1 MLAQHTGLMSTILLT
16 VVESRYRVSVVLPQ
30 PIVHWPPA
38 NEKSHK
44 PCAKVSRLNSGH
56 GLHTKIDPR
65 IPVTER
71 TKLAQTTVAI
81 SGGCGDIGQ
90 AVARRLIEEGARV
103 ILLDRSPK
111 DLLSADLLNNASV
124 TYQPCDVTDRDAVQS
139 ALTESLKGHDRLDV
153 VIANAGIVMNEPF
166 LQINPAHLR
175 TTLEVNFYG
184 AFNLAQLAARL
195 MVSQNPVNGI
205 RGKVLFTGSWVQD
218 MPFPQGT
225 SYICS
230 KSAVKMMAMV
240 MAQELASQGIRVNVL
255 APGIVYA
262 GLSKKLHDMQPD
274 FRDRVSAAIPLNE
287 MQTAESV
294 ADGYAFLCS
303 RDSDYM
309 TGSTLLIDGGATLV
323 KRI

>member
-1 MLAQHTGLMSTILLT
+1 M
-16 VVESRYRVSVVLPQ
+16 
-30 PIVHWPPA
+30 
-38 NEKSHK
+38 
-44 PCAKVSRLNSGH
+44 
-56 GLHTKIDPR
+56 
-65 IPVTER
+65 TELKR
-71 TKLAQTTVAI
+71 LAQTTVAI

-111 DLLSADLLNNASV
+111 ELLSTDLLNNTNV
-124 TYQPCDVTDRDAVQS
+124 TYLTCDVTDRDAVQS
-139 ALTESLKGHDRLDV
+139 ALAEAQKSHERLDV
-153 VIANAGIVMNEPF
+153 AIANAGMVINEPL
-166 LQINPAHLR
+166 LQVDPANLKA
-175 TTLEVNFYG
+175 TMEVNFYG

-195 MVSQNPVNGI
+195 MVSQEPVRGI

-218 MPFPQGT
+218 MPFPHGT

-230 KSAVKMMAMV
+230 KAAVKMMAMV
-240 MAQELASQGIRVNVL
+240 MAQELASQGIRVNIL

-262 GLSKKLHDMQPD
+262 GLSKKLHDVQPD
-274 FRDRVSAAIPLNE
+274 FRERVSAAIPLNE

-303 RDSDYM
+303 KDSDYM

-323 KRI
+323 KRS